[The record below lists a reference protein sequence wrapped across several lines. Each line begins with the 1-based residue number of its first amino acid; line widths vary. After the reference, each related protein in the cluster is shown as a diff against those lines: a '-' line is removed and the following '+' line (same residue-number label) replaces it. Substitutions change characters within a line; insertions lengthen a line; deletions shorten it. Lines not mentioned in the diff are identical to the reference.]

1 MQAPHAVRQTPLT
14 CAGHTRPVTYLHY
27 SETTPDGF
35 FLISACKD
43 GKPML
48 RDGKTGDWIGTF
60 EGHKGAVWCARLDR
74 KALRAVTGAADFSAK
89 LWDAI
94 SGKEL
99 ASFAHDHIVRSVEF
113 SCDDKRLLT
122 GSRDKKLRLFD
133 IAAPEKEPDVLGA
146 HQGAI
151 SHAQFNGSD
160 QQVVSCAEDKTVK
173 VWDTRSKEAIF
184 SHTFP
189 KAVAALELSRD
200 GSTWTIGQGEEVS
213 FWNAETF
220 QMLKA
225 VDVKTPVY
233 AASLCPDKT
242 RFVLG
247 GQDFYLHVFN
257 YEDGAEVDTFKGHHG
272 PVHSVQFSPDGEV
285 YASGSEDGTVR
296 LWQTT
301 VGKDYGLWSF
311 KQGAPSKDAPQ

>member
-1 MQAPHAVRQTPLT
+1 MPASKTVRQTPLT
-14 CAGHTRPVTYLHY
+14 CAGHTRPVTHLHY
-27 SETTPDGF
+27 SEITADGF

-60 EGHKGAVWCARLDR
+60 EGHKGAVWCARLDHT
-74 KALRAVTGAADFSAK
+74 ALKAVTGSADFSAK
-89 LWDAI
+89 IWDAV

-99 ASFAHDHIVRSVEF
+99 TSFPHDHIVRAVDF
-113 SCDDKRLLT
+113 SRDGKRLLT

-133 IAAPEKEPDVLGA
+133 LAAPEQEAEVLSG

-151 SHAQFNGSD
+151 SHAQYNGSD
-160 QQVVSCAEDKTVK
+160 QQVVSCAEDKTLK
-173 VWDTRSKEAIF
+173 VWDMRSKEVIF
-184 SHTFP
+184 SHTFT
-189 KAVAALELSRD
+189 KSVSALELSKD
-200 GSTWTIGQGEEVS
+200 NKMWTVGHAEEVS

-220 QMLKA
+220 ALEKKF
-225 VDVKTPVY
+225 DVKTPVY
-233 AASLCPDKT
+233 GASLSPDKA
-242 RFVLG
+242 RFVTG
-247 GQDFYLHVFN
+247 GQDFYLHVFDF
-257 YEDGAEVDTFKGHHG
+257 ESGTEVDTFKGHHG

-301 VGKDYGLWSF
+301 VGKDYGLWKF
-311 KQGAPSKDAPQ
+311 LPSSPDHT